1 MVLFMFIQRP
11 FPATPKG
18 SMWLKGLVNFAKKLG
33 FGCSEH
39 RLQLGS
45 SAQACSSAALSPTC
59 LAVLAQ
65 TRLKLSYTFACSI
78 MFYPRLCGANGCL

>member
-1 MVLFMFIQRP
+1 MIMCLMVVFMFIQRP

-33 FGCSEH
+33 FGCSEQ

-45 SAQACSSAALSPTC
+45 SAQACSSSALSPSKTTN
-59 LAVLAQ
+59 LD
-65 TRLKLSYTFACSI
+65 
-78 MFYPRLCGANGCL
+78 GEGGCWWMVDWAHSQPQHV